1 MTAEEIQNLRN
12 ECRKSAA
19 AENWA
24 FDSDKAEAI
33 VVEAVASVDS
43 GADISYQR
51 GSNRFPDIIVNRS
64 LGIEVKCTQKGKTI
78 LGNSVLQEDPGVSE
92 LLSVWFLLDERK
104 VHIRPYAELIS
115 SVKVDHNPRF
125 LLSLD
130 KSQRIEQIYGK
141 TANDLVRYFKLPV
154 REKHAILKNHLSKQ
168 SDIEDWKWFMGKP
181 DDELTLQ
188 IFGLFEKAK
197 KEWKRVGRERIVTYV
212 FLEKMEDLAAAR
224 SLRWHRLY
232 PDIFMRFK
240 AIGPLKDCFTA
251 GGIQDGL
258 PAILFRFKKG
268 LEKVE
273 ADLASKSAAFRKTWK
288 ANAKKFCELQ
298 WDSATSRNKS
308 GYSHSSYKS
317 LLRRITSG

>member
-1 MTAEEIQNLRN
+1 MDLAHLETLCSRFAADYDWTLTSLEAESI
-12 ECRKSAA
+12 A
-19 AENWA
+19 
-24 FDSDKAEAI
+24 
-33 VVEAVASVDS
+33 VEAVASIDP
-43 GADISYQR
+43 GANISYQS
-51 GSNRFPDIIVNRS
+51 GSNRFPDIIVNSS
-64 LGIEVKCTQKGKTI
+64 LGIEVKCTQKGRTI

-104 VHIRPYAELIS
+104 VHICPYADLIS

-130 KSQRIEQIYGK
+130 KSQRIEQIYGE
-141 TANDLVRYFKLPV
+141 TANDLVRYFKLPIKE
-154 REKHAILKNHLSKQ
+154 RHAILRDHLSTR

-197 KEWKRVGRERIVTYV
+197 KEWRRVGRERLVIYV
-212 FLEKMEDLAAAR
+212 FLEKMDVLAAGR
-224 SLRWHRLY
+224 SVRWHRLY
-232 PDIFMRFK
+232 PDIYMRFK
-240 AIGPLKDCFTA
+240 AIGPLKDCLTA

-258 PAILFRFKKG
+258 PAILFRFKNS

-298 WDSATSRNKS
+298 WDSATSRKKS

-317 LLRRITSG
+317 LLQRVESA